1 LPLQAVGDDVRVI
14 AELGLKAL
22 GGGVFVVVFALFAQT
37 LRPKRFAGVFAGV
50 PTVAVASLLVT
61 TAVKGPAADAVACT
75 GMVAGSVG
83 MVAYA
88 MTAPT
93 TLRWW
98 GTLRGCVVPL
108 AAWSAV
114 VAAALPGLSAA
125 PAAQG
130 VVLAP
135 HRWHRPGPVRRPR
148 LGMDPGKL
156 REAGMGEIALRF
168 GFGAA
173 TSVLAGLVSREISP
187 LVGGA
192 FLAFPAVLLASL
204 TLVSDEEGQRAA
216 RDDARGAVAGSIGMI
231 AFAAVGSV
239 SFNTLPTAAAFVVAI
254 ASWIV
259 VALAAY
265 GLAWLLGLG
274 DDEPQQLTS

>member
-1 LPLQAVGDDVRVI
+1 VRVV

-37 LRPKRFAGVFAGV
+37 LSPKRFAGVFAAV

-75 GMVAGSVG
+75 GMLAGSAG
-83 MVAYA
+83 MLAYA
-88 MTAPT
+88 LTAPT
-93 TLRWW
+93 TMRRW

-108 AAWSAV
+108 GAWLAL
-114 VAAALPGLSAA
+114 AGAALPALSAA

-130 VVLAP
+130 VVLVQ
-135 HRWHRPGPVRRPR
+135 HRRDGAGPVRRPR
-148 LGMDPGKL
+148 LGMDPGKV
-156 REAGMGEIALRF
+156 RGAGIREIALRF

-173 TSVLAGLVSREISP
+173 TSVLAGLVSRELSP

-204 TLVSDEEGQRAA
+204 TLVSGEEGERAA

-239 SFNTLPTAAAFVVAI
+239 CFHTVPTAAAFVLAIVA
-254 ASWIV
+254 WIV

-265 GLAWLLGLG
+265 GVAWWWGMG
-274 DDEPQQLTS
+274 DDEQRPVTGC